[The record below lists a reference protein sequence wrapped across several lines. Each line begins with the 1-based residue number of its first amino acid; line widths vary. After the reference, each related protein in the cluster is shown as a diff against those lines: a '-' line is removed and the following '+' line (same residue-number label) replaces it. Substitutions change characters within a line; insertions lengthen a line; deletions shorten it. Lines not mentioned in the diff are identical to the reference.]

1 MAINFD
7 NALGPLPAAL
17 SLRAERTA
25 LIANNIA
32 NADTPNFKARDLP
45 FDRLLAE
52 ALQKPSTGQPVAT
65 DPRHI
70 TKGAAGSAETD
81 LLFRRPL
88 LPSIDGNTVDVHL
101 EQSAFAENNVQFE
114 ASLQFLSSRF
124 KNLVFAI
131 RGE

>member
-7 NALGPLPAAL
+7 NVLGALPAAL
-17 SLRAERTA
+17 SLRAARTA
-25 LIANNIA
+25 VIANNIA
-32 NADTPNFKARDLP
+32 NADTPSFKARDLP
-45 FDRLLAE
+45 FDRLLAQ
-52 ALQKPSTGQPVAT
+52 ALQKPATGAPVAT

-70 TKGAAGSAETD
+70 STPASASAETD

-101 EQSAFAENNVQFE
+101 EQAAFAENNVQLE
-114 ASLQFLSSRF
+114 ASLQFLSARF
-124 KNLVFAI
+124 KSLVFAI

>member
-7 NALGPLPAAL
+7 NVLGPLPAAL

-25 LIANNIA
+25 VIANNIA

-45 FDRLLAE
+45 FGQLLTE
-52 ALQKPSTGQPVAT
+52 ALQKPTTGAPTVT

-70 TKGAAGSAETD
+70 SKPAGGDAESD

-88 LPSIDGNTVDVHL
+88 LPSIDGNTVDVHT
-101 EQSAFAENNVQFE
+101 EQAAFAENNVQFA
-114 ASLQFLSSRF
+114 ASLQFLSARF
-124 KNLVFAI
+124 KSLVFAI

>member
-7 NALGPLPAAL
+7 NILGPLPAAL

-45 FDRLLAE
+45 FDRLLAD
-52 ALQKPSTGQPVAT
+52 ALQQPSTGAPVAT
-65 DPRHI
+65 DPHHI
-70 TKGAAGSAETD
+70 SKAVGSDAESD

-88 LPSIDGNTVDVHL
+88 LPSLDGNTVDVHL
-101 EQSAFAENNVQFE
+101 EQAAFAANNVQFE

-124 KNLVFAI
+124 KSLVYAI